1 MHRSAGAQQRQ
12 GDDSRSGGDRPARSR
27 PVLDDLAAELVP
39 HDHLLLGAHEVLIA
53 RLARDLGQLV
63 AVLARMQVR
72 SADAAAQHVDED
84 LPRARPRLG
93 PLDDRQPTGRAA
105 DRPHAPAAG
114 TDRRVTAQA
123 RRSA

>member
-1 MHRSAGAQQRQ
+1 MTVRTPLALSMQIA
-12 GDDSRSGGDRPARSR
+12 DSPIG
-27 PVLDDLAAELVP
+27 P
-39 HDHLLLGAHEVLIA
+39 HPITIA
-53 RLARDLGQLV
+53 TVRRFGQLV